1 MSNLEFI
8 QNFSK
13 ISIAG
18 ICRKLKID
26 RSNLITGRTSEEN
39 IKMVRK
45 YIESEL
51 AKLYLIKEVEQN
63 EENETKEMDT
73 KSIIN

>member
-1 MSNLEFI
+1 MSNLEYI
-8 QNFSK
+8 QAFSK

-39 IKMVRK
+39 IKIVRK
-45 YIESEL
+45 YIESEI
-51 AKLYLIKEVEQN
+51 AKLYLIKEEENN
-63 EENETKEMDT
+63 EEIKKDMVD
-73 KSIIN
+73 